1 VSLVTEPRSA
11 YVPAVGDR
19 LLVWP
24 GARLPGI
31 EPRQALALSGPIL
44 FGVTPCVRVEYLSG
58 RRIGGTD
65 YIALTHADLDLTP
78 PQSRDEGEA
87 R

>member
-1 VSLVTEPRSA
+1 MTEHPNAA

-31 EPRQALALSGPIL
+31 EPRQALALSGPVS
-44 FGVTPCVRVEYLSG
+44 FGGTTCVRVEYLSG
-58 RRIGGTD
+58 HRVGGTD
-65 YIALTHADLDLTP
+65 YIALTNADLDLA
-78 PQSRDEGEA
+78 PQGGEP
-87 R
+87 RG